1 MYKPTQE
8 QAHIQSGLLD
18 GSVLAMCVGADGEV
32 RVLTWVQW
40 QSVMEIIS
48 IKKKITKKHVPGP
61 RFKPQDY
68 KRRYKQCSP

>member
-1 MYKPTQE
+1 
-8 QAHIQSGLLD
+8 
-18 GSVLAMCVGADGEV
+18 MCVGADGEV